1 MKSATLDDRRR
12 LVMPTE
18 FPPNS
23 AVTMQK
29 LDEET
34 LIVKRHRDS
43 KNFKVVLIAGIR
55 RLTDDGMRHGGD
67 SSYRR
72 DADRKIGPSPEGF
85 GPQGGGPRYL
95 LAFSSS

>member
-1 MKSATLDDRRR
+1 MGDNPIMKSATLDDRRR

-43 KNFKVVLIAGIR
+43 KNLKVVLIAGVR
-55 RLTDDGMRHGGD
+55 RLTDDPEF
-67 SSYRR
+67 
-72 DADRKIGPSPEGF
+72 DALQEKIAKHTSKRVPPFEE
-85 GPQGGGPRYL
+85 
-95 LAFSSS
+95 

>member
-1 MKSATLDDRRR
+1 LKDRANRAKSGSVNFSRR
-12 LVMPTE
+12 LSRRT
-18 FPPNS
+18 
-23 AVTMQK
+23 TIKKYQK
-29 LDEET
+29 EKD
-34 LIVKRHRDS
+34 
-43 KNFKVVLIAGIR
+43 AGVSIR